1 MRILGKTGGIGINMH
16 DARIVVTGGA
26 GMLGH
31 KLFLRLAEKFP
42 EVYCTIREDPN
53 AEPVCRVPLLQGPKV
68 IQGVNAADFE
78 ALQRT
83 LRALRPD
90 YVVNCVGI
98 IKQRGEARSA
108 IPSILINSLLPHKLA
123 QMAAEWGG
131 RVIHFSTDCVF
142 SGKRGGYVETDDSD
156 ADDLYGKSKFL
167 GEVAGE
173 NGLTLRTSI
182 IGRELVEHRSLLDWF
197 LSQNHR
203 KVRGFRRV
211 IYSGVT
217 TNYMA
222 DVVANVINNY
232 PKLHGLYQVVSDPI
246 SKYDLLSLLRDAY
259 GLDIDIEAEDQTIS
273 DRSMKGDKLRSA
285 IGHQTPPWP
294 ELVRQLAE
302 DPTPYESRFQ

>member
-1 MRILGKTGGIGINMH
+1 MSILSKTGGIGISMH
-16 DARIVVTGGA
+16 DALIVVTGGA

-31 KLFLRLAEKFP
+31 KMFQRLAERFP
-42 EVYCTIREDPN
+42 EVYCTIRKTPN
-53 AEPVCRVPLLQGPKV
+53 AEPVSQSPLLHGPKV
-68 IQGVNAADFE
+68 IQGVDVTDFE
-78 ALQRT
+78 ALHQT
-83 LRALRPD
+83 LRALQPD

-98 IKQRGEARSA
+98 IKQRDEAKIA

-123 QMAAEWGG
+123 EIVAKWGG

-142 SGKRGGYVETDDSD
+142 SGKRGGYLETDDSD

-173 NGLTLRTSI
+173 NALTLRTSI
-182 IGRELVEHRSLLDWF
+182 IGRELIEHRSLLEWF

-211 IYSGVT
+211 VYSGVT
-217 TNYMA
+217 TNYLA
-222 DVVANVINNY
+222 DVVANIIDNY
-232 PKLHGLYQVVSDPI
+232 PELHGLYQVVSDPI

-294 ELVRQLAE
+294 ELVRQLSE

>member
-1 MRILGKTGGIGINMH
+1 MRTLGKTGGIGINMQ

-31 KLFLRLAEKFP
+31 KLFQRLAEKFP

-53 AEPVCRVPLLQGPKV
+53 AEPVCRIPLLHGPKV
-68 IQGVNAADFE
+68 IQGVDVTDFE

-83 LRALRPD
+83 LRALQPD

-98 IKQRGEARSA
+98 IKQRDEARSA

-123 QMAAEWGG
+123 EMAAGWGG

-156 ADDLYGKSKFL
+156 ADDMYGKSKFL

-222 DVVANVINNY
+222 DVVAKIIDNY

-273 DRSMKGDKLRSA
+273 DRSMKGDKLCSA

-294 ELVRQLAE
+294 ELVRQLSE
-302 DPTPYESRFQ
+302 DPTLYESRFQ